1 MYRQAP
7 ATSDPLSFSEHFTF
21 GPSLNERPFYKL
33 QCYPIPYNP
42 QINEVIIR
50 RKSPASGDSF
60 SITKMQLPTDGCPD
74 ADGLVTHV
82 YPKRAVVA
90 AFQSRNRH
98 HPDGPMPRDVTRAA
112 INLASEMECC
122 RLVWNPTH
130 KRYELH
136 HPAMKTTHR
145 DEEAALVVKILGSV
159 GFGNVRAKGTIKLI
173 NMTNQETLTSLDF
186 GRNLLHINTHATMK
200 VPSRHIVDVA
210 VSTLLAVATV
220 EGRRVR
226 AKMNAKSLKNKWSP
240 ANTRSGYR
248 SMIRST
254 MTMAPVFSE
263 KYQDLEAGKGVVMED
278 DRLDDQEM
286 ERDKEQGTGNVLLQ
300 AAQSVWM
307 AIYFTGRLGY
317 EIVKA
322 IIGAFRPI
330 KKRRMSIFN
339 TDASGPTYS
348 DKALRSQHIH
358 YHHRDSPLPR

>member
-1 MYRQAP
+1 
-7 ATSDPLSFSEHFTF
+7 
-21 GPSLNERPFYKL
+21 
-33 QCYPIPYNP
+33 
-42 QINEVIIR
+42 
-50 RKSPASGDSF
+50 
-60 SITKMQLPTDGCPD
+60 
-74 ADGLVTHV
+74 
-82 YPKRAVVA
+82 
-90 AFQSRNRH
+90 
-98 HPDGPMPRDVTRAA
+98 
-112 INLASEMECC
+112 
-122 RLVWNPTH
+122 
-130 KRYELH
+130 
-136 HPAMKTTHR
+136 
-145 DEEAALVVKILGSV
+145 
-159 GFGNVRAKGTIKLI
+159 
-173 NMTNQETLTSLDF
+173 
-186 GRNLLHINTHATMK
+186 MK